1 MSNLISTALP
11 LLAGLLIGTFFF
23 FGLWWTVRRAVASR
37 RPARWLIGSMLL
49 RFGVALGAFCLIGSS
64 HWLAWV
70 LCLAGFVLARVMLQW
85 LTGLAGQEPDSAT
98 AKSHYA
104 P

>member
-70 LCLAGFVLARVMLQW
+70 LCLAALCWPRDAAVVDWAG
-85 LTGLAGQEPDSAT
+85 GQEPDSAT